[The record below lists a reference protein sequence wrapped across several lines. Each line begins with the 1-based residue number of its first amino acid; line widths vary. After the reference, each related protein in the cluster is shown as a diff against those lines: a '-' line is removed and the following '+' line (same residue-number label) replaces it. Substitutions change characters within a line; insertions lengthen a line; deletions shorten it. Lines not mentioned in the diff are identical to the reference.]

1 MREVLQAFRE
11 KLAYIAAAVVG
22 GVAVISYTVMQ
33 PMQLS
38 EDLGDTGFDDSQL
51 EGSAP
56 KEISSQ
62 IDENTQKLQAY
73 EDNTSSNSTDY
84 RVLGC

>member
-51 EGSAP
+51 EGSA
-56 KEISSQ
+56 
-62 IDENTQKLQAY
+62 
-73 EDNTSSNSTDY
+73 
-84 RVLGC
+84 